1 MKSEQE
7 QWKANE
13 SDKTMKSEQEQ
24 WKAKGNDEKR
34 TKVIIL
40 SPAQSP
46 SSYTFNANVF

>member
-7 QWKANE
+7 QWKANK
-13 SDKTMKSEQEQ
+13 SDETMKSEQEQ

-40 SPAQSP
+40 SP
-46 SSYTFNANVF
+46 T